1 MVRREQFHLMSKWV
15 EKAEEDYK
23 NAEYI
28 LTLEEDCPVST
39 VCFHSQQCIE
49 KYLKA
54 LLICHSLVVP
64 RSHDLVELYHRLASE
79 DRPTLSEEGLA
90 ILNRYAV
97 ESRYPGDWE
106 VISRSEAEEA
116 FRIAHTLRQAISGVL
131 SRMTESTDGT

>member
-1 MVRREQFHLMSKWV
+1 MVRPEQLHLVNQWI

-23 NAEYI
+23 NAEYT

-54 LLICHSLVVP
+54 LLICHSPVVP
-64 RSHDLVELYHRLASE
+64 RSHDLIELHHRLPSE
-79 DRPTLSEEGLA
+79 NRPSVAEESLA

-97 ESRYPGDWE
+97 ESRYPGNWE
-106 VISRSEAEEA
+106 VISRTEAEEV
-116 FRIAHTLRQAISGVL
+116 FRIARTLRGAIGEKISA
-131 SRMTESTDGT
+131 MTD

>member
-1 MVRREQFHLMSKWV
+1 MLRPEQLHLITQWI

-23 NAEYI
+23 NAEYT

-54 LLICHSLVVP
+54 PLICHSAPVP
-64 RSHDLVELYHRLASE
+64 KSHDLMELYHRLAPE
-79 DRPTLSEEGLA
+79 YRPALSEEGLA

-97 ESRYPGDWE
+97 ESRYPGGWE
-106 VISRSEAEEA
+106 VI
-116 FRIAHTLRQAISGVL
+116 LRQAISRNL
-131 SRMTESTDGT
+131 SRMMKRDEGA

>member
-1 MVRREQFHLMSKWV
+1 MRQWV

-23 NAEYI
+23 NAEYT

-54 LLICHSLVVP
+54 LLICHSVQVP
-64 RSHDLVELYHRLASE
+64 KSHDLIELYHRLAPE
-79 DRPTLSEEGLA
+79 NRPALSQEGLA

-97 ESRYPGDWE
+97 ESRYPGGWE
-106 VISRSEAEEA
+106 VILRSEAEDA
-116 FRIAHTLRQAISGVL
+116 FRIARTLRQAISGNL
-131 SRMTESTDGT
+131 SRMMKSAEGA